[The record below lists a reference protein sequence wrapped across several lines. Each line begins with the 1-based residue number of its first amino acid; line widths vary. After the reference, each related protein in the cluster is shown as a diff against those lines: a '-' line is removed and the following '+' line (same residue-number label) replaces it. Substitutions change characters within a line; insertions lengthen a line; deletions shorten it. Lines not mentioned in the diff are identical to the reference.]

1 MPPDHLSQS
10 PEKLPGDFP
19 ASGSDS
25 CPIPIPSIPVHNRCV
40 TNPVPDERRRARRQP
55 RIQHLQAKL
64 ICQQRSLEVQAA
76 VTDAHESGVGVRA
89 PVALQPGDVVI
100 VESCAAAGVF
110 GGQLRARG
118 AVRWC
123 APAPGGGYRMGVEF
137 LPAEPAPEA
146 EPAEADYYE
155 VLQVNPKAS
164 AETIHRVYRILAQQ
178 FHPDN
183 QETGDERRFRQ
194 IVEAYRVLSDPEQ
207 RAAYDLRYA
216 ALLHSRW
223 RVFQSPQAALGPEGE
238 KRKRHGVLRA
248 LYAKR
253 QHDPH
258 APGVTIFELEDLLGI
273 PRDHLEFTLWYLKE
287 RGLLTRGDNNRFQI
301 TAAGVDYAEEL
312 EERTSRQNVSA
323 GDHLLPAPRPS

>member
-1 MPPDHLSQS
+1 
-10 PEKLPGDFP
+10 
-19 ASGSDS
+19 
-25 CPIPIPSIPVHNRCV
+25 V
-40 TNPVPDERRRARRQP
+40 TNPVPQERRRIRRQP
-55 RIQHLQAKL
+55 RVQHLEARL
-64 ICQQRSLEVQAA
+64 MCTGRSLPLGAV
-76 VTDAHESGVGVRA
+76 VTDAHESGIGVRTQM
-89 PVALQPGDVVI
+89 PLQPGEVVV
-100 VESCAAAGVF
+100 VETCAADGVF

-123 APAPGGGYRMGVEF
+123 APAAGGGYRAGIEF
-137 LPAEPAPEA
+137 LPAEPAPDA
-146 EPAEADYYE
+146 EPAEVDYYE

-183 QETGDERRFRQ
+183 QETGDEKRFRQ

-216 ALLHSRW
+216 SMLHARW

-253 QHDPH
+253 QQDPH

-287 RGLLTRGDNNRFQI
+287 RGLLVRGDNNRFQI

-312 EERTSRQNVSA
+312 EERAARPYHSA
-323 GDHLLPAPRPS
+323 DDRLLPAPGRHAS

>member
-1 MPPDHLSQS
+1 M
-10 PEKLPGDFP
+10 
-19 ASGSDS
+19 
-25 CPIPIPSIPVHNRCV
+25 
-40 TNPVPDERRRARRQP
+40 
-55 RIQHLQAKL
+55 
-64 ICQQRSLEVQAA
+64 
-76 VTDAHESGVGVRA
+76 TDAHECGIGIRTQE
-89 PVALQPGDVVI
+89 ALQPGEVVV
-100 VESCAAAGVF
+100 VETCAAGGVF

-123 APAPGGGYRMGVEF
+123 APAADGGYRAGIEF
-137 LPAEPAPEA
+137 LPAEPATDA
-146 EPAEADYYE
+146 EPAELDYYE
-155 VLQVNPKAS
+155 ILQVNPKAS

-183 QETGDERRFRQ
+183 QETGDETRFRQ

-207 RAAYDLRYA
+207 RAAYDLRHA
-216 ALLHSRW
+216 SMLQARW

-253 QHDPH
+253 QQDPH
-258 APGVTIFELEDLLGI
+258 APGVSIFELEDLLGI

-287 RGLLTRGDNNRFQI
+287 RGMLCRTDNNRFQI

-312 EERTSRQNVSA
+312 EERSCRQSVSED
-323 GDHLLPAPRPS
+323 GHLLPAARPPAS